1 MMQEPIVY
9 STLGDLRQ
17 GTFRIS
23 AWCRECNREEWV
35 KIDGLIRRLGE
46 AYPYT
51 TGLALVCSRCRSR
64 NVGVTIHP
72 PAERGPISRGSV

>member
-1 MMQEPIVY
+1 MQEPIVY
-9 STLGDLRQ
+9 STLGDLRR
-17 GTFRIS
+17 GSFAIS

-35 KIDGLIRRLGE
+35 ELDGLIRRLGE
-46 AYPYT
+46 PYPYT

-72 PAERGPISRGSV
+72 PTRGGPVSRSSA